1 MRPAHRWIPRSR
13 PTGATPDH
21 RLPVLEVVALFLAA
35 HALPAQEAPAFT
47 DPDRAAK
54 VRALGPAA
62 EAMFGDFFRE
72 RDVPG
77 LVWGVVLD
85 GELILSGAFGSADL
99 DGGIPADNRSLF
111 RIASMSKSF
120 TALAILQLRDRGLLR
135 LDAPASDYLPE
146 MEGLRLP
153 FDDAPVI
160 TVRNL
165 LTHSA
170 GFPEDNP
177 WGDRQLADSDEELL
191 ALVEDGISF
200 SNAPGVAYEYSNT
213 GFALLGQIVQ
223 RVSGMEFQEYM
234 RRHVFE
240 PLGMDATV
248 WEFED
253 APAERLALGYDRA
266 DGAWV
271 QVPHEHHGAFGAM
284 GGLITSIEDFAA
296 YAALHLSAW
305 PPRDGLDEGPLRRS
319 SLREMH
325 QPATFSSLQP
335 GYRYPDGRECGI
347 VRFYA
352 FGLSWTR
359 DCDGRVLVAHSGGL
373 PGFGSNWVM
382 MPDYGI
388 AVFAFDNRT
397 YAGTSGVTL
406 AVLDSL
412 VSGAGLEPRALSPS
426 PVLADR
432 MERLVAYLPSWE
444 GAEADTALFA
454 DNFFMDE
461 RVGDLRDRFTEFF
474 AEAGSITEIG
484 ELRPQNRLRGIVT
497 LHGTLRDVEVA
508 FTLSPETEPRI
519 QQVQARLAP
528 EGR

>member
-1 MRPAHRWIPRSR
+1 MRPAHRRIPRSR
-13 PTGATPDH
+13 PTRATPH
-21 RLPVLEVVALFLAA
+21 RRPPILEVVALFLAA

-77 LVWGVVLD
+77 LAWGVVLD

-99 DGGIPADNRSLF
+99 DGGVPADTRSLF

-153 FDDAPVI
+153 TDDAPVI

-177 WGDRQLADSDEELL
+177 WGDRQLADTDEELL

-200 SNAPGVAYEYSNT
+200 SRAPGVAYEYSNT

-253 APAERLALGYDRA
+253 APAERLALGYDRS
-266 DGAWV
+266 DGDWV

-305 PPRDGLDEGPLRRS
+305 SPRDDPDEGPLRRS

-335 GYRYPDGRECGI
+335 GY
-347 VRFYA
+347 
-352 FGLSWTR
+352 
-359 DCDGRVLVAHSGGL
+359 
-373 PGFGSNWVM
+373 
-382 MPDYGI
+382 
-388 AVFAFDNRT
+388 
-397 YAGTSGVTL
+397 
-406 AVLDSL
+406 
-412 VSGAGLEPRALSPS
+412 
-426 PVLADR
+426 
-432 MERLVAYLPSWE
+432 
-444 GAEADTALFA
+444 
-454 DNFFMDE
+454 
-461 RVGDLRDRFTEFF
+461 
-474 AEAGSITEIG
+474 
-484 ELRPQNRLRGIVT
+484 
-497 LHGTLRDVEVA
+497 
-508 FTLSPETEPRI
+508 
-519 QQVQARLAP
+519 
-528 EGR
+528 